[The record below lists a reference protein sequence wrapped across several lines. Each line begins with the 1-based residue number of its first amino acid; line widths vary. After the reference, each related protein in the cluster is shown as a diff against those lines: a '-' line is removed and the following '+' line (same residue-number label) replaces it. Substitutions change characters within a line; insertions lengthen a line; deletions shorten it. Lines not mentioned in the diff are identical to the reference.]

1 MGPMKIYVK
10 SNFIIPGL
18 DNGEFANLDQ
28 PQLTIRE
35 FLEEISARLPTR
47 VEFVQPGAQT
57 INPDEW
63 EIRINDIPYPQWSA
77 GLETPLKE
85 GDTVTITI
93 IPLGGG

>member
-1 MGPMKIYVK
+1 MGLMKIYVK

-18 DNGEFANLDQ
+18 DHGEFVNLNQ
-28 PQLTIRE
+28 SQLTIQE
-35 FLEEISARLPTR
+35 FLEEISERLPTR
-47 VEFVQPGAQT
+47 VEFIQPGTQT

-63 EIRINDIPYPQWSA
+63 EIRINDIPSPQWSA